1 MDNSKEVDDVKLTV
15 RKSIKTKSKNSISKK
30 GKKGKKKKGQLNKTN
45 NLESEKKIE
54 NKNDNE
60 NIKIIEQKEVKKKEK
75 NNNKEIN
82 IKKINKD
89 NPIFNELK
97 LKIKEK
103 DEKIKE
109 LALSQEKNKKIL
121 IELLKKVS
129 TTIESNAEALYSKQN
144 DMSDEKLKHLQK
156 LNELLEKKKIE
167 SNKVNDMNKKFKNKY
182 ENIMKD
188 INTPTVVKLDVI
200 HKRINALKENNSI
213 LSQEIKTIKHQNN
226 LDKIFSLNPKYKI
239 LDVKMYSD
247 EYISLTNEKFKLFS
261 VLKNSKKLIKD
272 TILQFQNLI
281 KIINEKKIKIKNPD
295 LDKELINLK
304 EDLTGDEESI
314 YNRII
319 TNKTIININDNYMN
333 KKMRNI
339 DSAKQID
346 LLASRAKKLILKDK
360 NMIKSRSSINMTNF
374 TKNENDHKDVNQI
387 NIKKKDMNLN
397 DYNCDNMDYKTISNF
412 DFEKILIKKQKYLN
426 FTEKLDKSIND
437 TSIFYEN
444 KIKEI
449 NNLLEM
455 NSKRLSN
462 IQQENEL
469 LKSEIADMRRIL
481 ELNKKEIKIKNRSN
495 FDENFEKAIKKL
507 EMYKNENSSEIEENT
522 SKNIE
527 KDSYIEMI
535 KKKYKLKNK
544 SKIILMQ
551 KEALPNHRS
560 YY

>member
-1 MDNSKEVDDVKLTV
+1 M
-15 RKSIKTKSKNSISKK
+15 
-30 GKKGKKKKGQLNKTN
+30 
-45 NLESEKKIE
+45 
-54 NKNDNE
+54 
-60 NIKIIEQKEVKKKEK
+60 
-75 NNNKEIN
+75 
-82 IKKINKD
+82 
-89 NPIFNELK
+89 
-97 LKIKEK
+97 
-103 DEKIKE
+103 
-109 LALSQEKNKKIL
+109 

-144 DMSDEKLKHLQK
+144 DMNDEKLKHLQK

-213 LSQEIKTIKHQNN
+213 LSQEIKIIRHQNN

-295 LDKELINLK
+295 LDKELNILK

-319 TNKTIININDNYMN
+319 TNKTIININVNYMN

-397 DYNCDNMDYKTISNF
+397 
-412 DFEKILIKKQKYLN
+412 
-426 FTEKLDKSIND
+426 
-437 TSIFYEN
+437 
-444 KIKEI
+444 
-449 NNLLEM
+449 
-455 NSKRLSN
+455 
-462 IQQENEL
+462 
-469 LKSEIADMRRIL
+469 
-481 ELNKKEIKIKNRSN
+481 
-495 FDENFEKAIKKL
+495 
-507 EMYKNENSSEIEENT
+507 
-522 SKNIE
+522 
-527 KDSYIEMI
+527 
-535 KKKYKLKNK
+535 
-544 SKIILMQ
+544 
-551 KEALPNHRS
+551 
-560 YY
+560 